1 VLTALHYSENEAMNP
16 NDEVMSGGMFS
27 EDDLIYSYTRAQALA
42 DGVLIDLSERAR
54 HCGIKYPTAC
64 TAGLWALIQAIPEP
78 DLDMREVAEAVRISA
93 VLSAML
99 EAIRAARGTD
109 RVVFRALGAELWA
122 QCGPGDDGEPVI
134 TVMMQGE
141 D

>member
-1 VLTALHYSENEAMNP
+1 ML
-16 NDEVMSGGMFS
+16 ND
-27 EDDLIYSYTRAQALA
+27 DDLIYSYTRSQAIA
-42 DGVLIDLSERAR
+42 DGVLVDLSERGR
-54 HCGIKYPTAC
+54 TCGIKYPTAC
-64 TAGLWALIQAIPEP
+64 TSTVWALIEATPET
-78 DLDMREVAEAVRISA
+78 DRDMREVAEAVRISA

-134 TVMMQGE
+134 TIMLEGE

>member
-1 VLTALHYSENEAMNP
+1 MNP

-54 HCGIKYPTAC
+54 QCGIKYPTAC
-64 TAGLWALIQAIPEP
+64 TGSVWALIEATPEP
-78 DLDMREVAEAVRISA
+78 DRDMHEVAEAVRISA
-93 VLSAML
+93 VLFAML
-99 EAIRAARGTD
+99 GAIRRGGARGTD
-109 RVVFRALGAELWA
+109 RVEFQALGEALYA
-122 QCGPGDDGEPVI
+122 HCGPGDDGEPVI

>member
-1 VLTALHYSENEAMNP
+1 LHYSENEAMNP

-27 EDDLIYSYTRAQALA
+27 EDVLIYSYTRAQALA

-54 HCGIKYPTAC
+54 QCGIKYPTAC
-64 TAGLWALIQAIPEP
+64 TGSVWALIEATPEP
-78 DLDMREVAEAVRISA
+78 DRDMHEVAEAVRISA
-93 VLSAML
+93 VHSALL

-109 RVVFRALGAELWA
+109 RVTFRGLGAELWA

-134 TVMMQGE
+134 TIMLE
-141 D
+141 

>member
-1 VLTALHYSENEAMNP
+1 MNT
-16 NDEVMSGGMFS
+16 NDNTLAREIFCDG
-27 EDDLIYSYTRAQALA
+27 DLIYSYTRAQALA

-54 HCGIKYPTAC
+54 SCGIKYPAAC
-64 TAGLWALIQAIPEP
+64 TSTVWALIEATPET
-78 DLDMREVAEAVRISA
+78 DRDMHQVAEAVRISA